1 MKGMH
6 NQSHACSMKRTVTVS
21 HSKTRQVPEMTKR
34 SSPSHSQPAVH
45 KTDVLQL
52 LLDMPRI
59 GLPPDLDI
67 TPLHDAIQ
75 DVGNLVVLTLWTKD
89 AAHLHQEHVRE
100 HSLGPVQVLLA
111 ALDHEVIPV
120 YDDPDPP
127 RGGGRRCTSRHS
139 WAQIDTPPRSEGTPA
154 PTCWQQSA
162 AGRRCTT
169 TLLRPLQRQVYV
181 LLSLDGR
188 TQMGL
193 ADVDQ
198 HELLHLPLPALG
210 RSLHDEDLHD
220 LQRQGRCVESLAKI
234 DLVLRPEV
242 LCEEPALVDAE
253 VLVDVQ
259 PPHFFVL
266 MTAE

>member
-1 MKGMH
+1 M
-6 NQSHACSMKRTVTVS
+6 TVS
-21 HSKTRQVPEMTKR
+21 HSKTRHVAEMTKR
-34 SSPSHSQPAVH
+34 CTASHTKPAVH
-45 KTDVLQL
+45 KTDVFQL
-52 LLDMPRI
+52 LLDMPLI
-59 GLPPDLDI
+59 GLPPDLVI

-75 DVGNLVVLTLWTKD
+75 DVDNLVVLTLWTKD
-89 AAHLHQEHVRE
+89 AAHLHQVHVRE

-120 YDDPDPP
+120 NDDPDPP
-127 RGGGRRCTSRHS
+127 RGGGRKCTSRQS
-139 WAQIDTPPRSEGTPA
+139 MAQIPPPPRSKGTPA
-154 PTCWQQSA
+154 PTCWQKSA
-162 AGRRCTT
+162 AGGRCTT
-169 TLLRPLQRQVYV
+169 TLLRPLQRRVYV

-188 TQMGL
+188 IQMGL

-198 HELLHLPLPALG
+198 QDLMHLPLPALG
-210 RSLHDEDLHD
+210 RGLHDEDLHD
-220 LQRQGRCVESLAKI
+220 LQRQGRCVESLAII

-242 LCEEPALVDAE
+242 LCDEPALVDAE